1 MNGGPFELSNK
12 KNDKT
17 GGLTEMFLGPGTTAG
32 GPDVLPNP
40 MPEPDPEPP
49 KPDPTPEPSPIPP
62 VPEPAPAFT
71 GFTLCAPWRKFPAL
85 RLV

>member
-1 MNGGPFELSNK
+1 
-12 KNDKT
+12 
-17 GGLTEMFLGPGTTAG
+17 MFLGPGATAG

>member
-1 MNGGPFELSNK
+1 
-12 KNDKT
+12 
-17 GGLTEMFLGPGTTAG
+17 MFLEPGATAG

-62 VPEPAPAFT
+62 VPEPAPAFSA
-71 GFTLCAPWRKFPAL
+71 FTLRASWCKFLAL
-85 RLV
+85 RLT